1 MNDKEVIVY
10 ISNDC
15 LNCEKLLSQLKQWKI
30 KYTTRNVTENQEYI
44 KQLHERDVFGTPTT
58 LVDDQVICGF
68 QINKIK
74 YLLGMSNNHQPYF
87 SSFYDCYSSQ
97 SSYSN

>member
-58 LVDDQVICGF
+58 LVDDHVICGS

-74 YLLGMSNNHQPYF
+74 YLLGMSNNHQSYF
-87 SSFYDCYSSQ
+87 SSFYDRYSS
-97 SSYSN
+97 YCN